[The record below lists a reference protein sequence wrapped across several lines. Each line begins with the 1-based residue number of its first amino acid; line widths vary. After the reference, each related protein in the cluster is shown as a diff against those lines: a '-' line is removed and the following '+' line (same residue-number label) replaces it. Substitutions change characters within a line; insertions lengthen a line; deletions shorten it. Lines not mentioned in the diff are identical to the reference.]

1 MQAIDFLLEQD
12 PVTATWLGD
21 HRFDSQLPD
30 MSVKAMGRQTL
41 VLEDFLTELD
51 AVDDVELE
59 NHDLVDLEILR
70 AQLLKVHFAL
80 TQVQEP
86 T

>member
-30 MSVKAMGRQTL
+30 MSVKAMARQTL
-41 VLEDFLTELD
+41 VLEDFLTEL
-51 AVDDVELE
+51 EL
-59 NHDLVDLEILR
+59 LTMSSWKILI
-70 AQLLKVHFAL
+70 LWIWKS
-80 TQVQEP
+80 
-86 T
+86 